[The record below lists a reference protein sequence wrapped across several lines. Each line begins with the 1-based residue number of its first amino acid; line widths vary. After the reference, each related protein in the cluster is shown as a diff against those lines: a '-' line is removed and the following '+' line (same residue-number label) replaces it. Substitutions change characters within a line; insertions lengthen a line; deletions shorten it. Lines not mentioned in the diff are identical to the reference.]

1 MIVFVCLQEVIKPN
15 FEKYSYICRQIEKE
29 MKRSLHILLF
39 VLLATLQA
47 QAATKSYK
55 ELSRWDNERLLTEA
69 SLYMDRLCQPDSAL
83 LCLSI
88 IVSRNEIGKDKA
100 NSHLTAY
107 SLMQMGYIYMS
118 FLVDYGRA
126 YTYLRRAQ
134 DISLR
139 EGYPDVLSCV
149 YGNLGILSYME
160 SNIFAGADYDAKAID
175 YYRKAL
181 RISLTHRFSDNS
193 AICFL
198 NMALVAVLSG
208 NASSILA
215 DARLVESTYSKVH
228 FANPAY
234 LLYVARGI
242 EHQAAKR
249 YLQAKKNFVAA
260 LHHVKA
266 CNAVDSLRYVTTGL
280 ELVSMSCQKAGRY
293 ADAISYLKQALLLAT
308 THHLPDE
315 VMGIYK
321 QMAQNYSLAG
331 QHDLAREFRYRH
343 LEAKNNFIRSSHLH
357 HVAQEKFECEMNTNN
372 ALLKASLLRQRHME
386 TAFGAALAVALVIST
401 LLCIMFRLYRKQKSY
416 AETLYRKNI
425 ELMKLQTEKYASS
438 GLDESGKQSLRQ
450 RIGNVMDDVEVI
462 ASPDFSLQ
470 QLAEKVG
477 SNSRYVSQVINECY
491 GCNFRALLNDRRV
504 KEACCR
510 LSDKENF
517 GHFTIDAIASSV
529 GFRSRSN
536 FLNVFKKITGLS
548 PSEFQLYAKEKPV
561 SDSDAS

>member
-1 MIVFVCLQEVIKPN
+1 
-15 FEKYSYICRQIEKE
+15 
-29 MKRSLHILLF
+29 MKRNLQLILF
-39 VLLATLQA
+39 VLLSALPA
-47 QAATKSYK
+47 RAAKRAYK
-55 ELSRWDNERLLTEA
+55 ELAHWSN
-69 SLYMDRLCQPDSAL
+69 DRLRREAVTFMDQRQQPDSAL

-88 IVSRNEIGKDKA
+88 IVSRNEMSKNEA
-100 NSHLTAY
+100 YSHLTAS

-118 FLVDYGRA
+118 FLVDYGCA

-139 EGYPDVLSCV
+139 KNYPDVLSSV
-149 YGNLGILSYME
+149 YINLGILSYME
-160 SNIFAGADYDAKAID
+160 SIIFSGKYFDAKAVG

-181 RISLTHRFSDNS
+181 RISLDNRLPQNTALS
-193 AICFL
+193 FL
-198 NMALVAVLSG
+198 NMASLAVMSGRASEILTEAQLVKSAF
-208 NASSILA
+208 
-215 DARLVESTYSKVH
+215 ARGRYPNSD
-228 FANPAY
+228 Y
-234 LLYVARGI
+234 LLNVASGI
-242 EHQAAKR
+242 EHLSARCYTEAETD
-249 YLQAKKNFVAA
+249 FVTAPRRLVA
-260 LHHVKA
+260 H
-266 CNAVDSLRYVTTGL
+266 NTVDSLRYVITSLGFAS
-280 ELVSMSCQKAGRY
+280 VACSKHGRY
-293 ADAISYLKQALLLAT
+293 ADAIRHLQTALRLASDNR
-308 THHLPDE
+308 LSDE
-315 VMGIYK
+315 IMDIYNCL
-321 QMAQNYSLAG
+321 AQNYRLAG
-331 QHDLAREFRYRH
+331 HQDTAREYRYRY
-343 LEAKNNFIRSSHLH
+343 LEAKNSFISSSQLH
-357 HVAQEKFECEMNTNN
+357 RVAQEKFESEMNANN
-372 ALLKASLLRQRHME
+372 ALLKASLLRQRRMA

>member
-1 MIVFVCLQEVIKPN
+1 
-15 FEKYSYICRQIEKE
+15 
-29 MKRSLHILLF
+29 
-39 VLLATLQA
+39 
-47 QAATKSYK
+47 
-55 ELSRWDNERLLTEA
+55 
-69 SLYMDRLCQPDSAL
+69 
-83 LCLSI
+83 
-88 IVSRNEIGKDKA
+88 
-100 NSHLTAY
+100 
-107 SLMQMGYIYMS
+107 
-118 FLVDYGRA
+118 
-126 YTYLRRAQ
+126 
-134 DISLR
+134 
-139 EGYPDVLSCV
+139 
-149 YGNLGILSYME
+149 
-160 SNIFAGADYDAKAID
+160 
-175 YYRKAL
+175 
-181 RISLTHRFSDNS
+181 
-193 AICFL
+193 
-198 NMALVAVLSG
+198 
-208 NASSILA
+208 
-215 DARLVESTYSKVH
+215 
-228 FANPAY
+228 
-234 LLYVARGI
+234 
-242 EHQAAKR
+242 
-249 YLQAKKNFVAA
+249 
-260 LHHVKA
+260 
-266 CNAVDSLRYVTTGL
+266 
-280 ELVSMSCQKAGRY
+280 
-293 ADAISYLKQALLLAT
+293 
-308 THHLPDE
+308 
-315 VMGIYK
+315 
-321 QMAQNYSLAG
+321 
-331 QHDLAREFRYRH
+331 
-343 LEAKNNFIRSSHLH
+343 
-357 HVAQEKFECEMNTNN
+357 MNTNN

>member
-1 MIVFVCLQEVIKPN
+1 MIVFVCLQEKIKTN

-39 VLLATLQA
+39 VLLATLHA
-47 QAATKSYK
+47 QAASKSYK
-55 ELSRWDNERLLTEA
+55 ELSRWDNERLSTEA

-88 IVSRNEIGKDKA
+88 IVSRNEMSKDKA

-118 FLVDYGRA
+118 FLVDYGSA
-126 YTYLRRAQ
+126 YSYLRKAL
-134 DISLR
+134 DISKR
-139 EGYPDVLSCV
+139 EDYPDVLSCV
-149 YGNLGILSYME
+149 YSNLGILSYME
-160 SNIFAGADYDAKAID
+160 NNIFAGADYDAKAID

-181 RISLTHRFSDNS
+181 RISLTHRFSDNA

-198 NMALVAVLSG
+198 NIALVAVLSG

-215 DARLVESTYSKVH
+215 DARLIESTYSKVP
-228 FANPAY
+228 FANPVY

-249 YLQAKKNFVAA
+249 YLQAEKNFVAA

-280 ELVSMSCQKAGRY
+280 ELVSMSCQKSGRY

-315 VMGIYK
+315 VMCIYK
-321 QMAQNYSLAG
+321 QMSQNYGLAG
-331 QHDLAREFRYRH
+331 QHAQAREYRYRY
-343 LEAKNNFIRSSHLH
+343 LEAKNDFVRSSHLH
-357 HVAQEKFECEMNTNN
+357 HVAQEKFESEMNANN
-372 ALLKASLLRQRHME
+372 ALLKASLSRQHHME
-386 TAFGAALAVALVIST
+386 TAFWLALAVLLVIAT
-401 LLCIMFRLYRKQKSY
+401 LLTITIRMYRKQKRY
-416 AETLYRKNI
+416 AEVVYKKNI
-425 ELMKLQTEKYASS
+425 ELMGLQAEKYTTSA
-438 GLDESGKQSLRQ
+438 LDENVKQDLRQ
-450 RIGNVMDDVEVI
+450 RIGRIMDDVAI
-462 ASPDFSLQ
+462 ISSPDFSLQ
-470 QLAEKVG
+470 QLVELVE

-491 GCNFRALLNDRRV
+491 GCNFKALLNDRRV
-504 KEACCR
+504 KEVCR
-510 LSDKENF
+510 RMSDQKHF
-517 GHFTIDAIASSV
+517 GHITIDAIASSV

-548 PSEFQLYAKEKPV
+548 PSEFQRCARE
-561 SDSDAS
+561 DSAPGIEAS